1 VKVKDLIPGRSGY
14 NLHVKVVV
22 KNVLIDIVRL
32 DKTRVV
38 IADFII
44 GDETGTVKMRLR
56 NGKFEF
62 TKKTLW
68 TSLNKEKS

>member
-1 VKVKDLIPGRSGY
+1 MKVKDLIPGKSGY
-14 NLHVKVVV
+14 SLNVKVVL

-44 GDETGTVKMRLR
+44 GDETGVVKMRLR
-56 NGKFEF
+56 NGK
-62 TKKTLW
+62 
-68 TSLNKEKS
+68 N